1 VTAGKKKQDEG
12 TVVLSQRDAA
22 FIRQAL
28 LAAADVFAQAKA
40 AGGPGLKALQE
51 AALDVPHCARPLA
64 QVHYDVCLAVD
75 HIDFPGPVRR
85 TR

>member
-1 VTAGKKKQDEG
+1 VTAAGRDG
-12 TVVLSQRDAA
+12 NAVVLSQRDAA

-40 AGGPGLKALQE
+40 DGGPGLKALQE
-51 AALDVPHCARPLA
+51 AALDAPHGGRPLA

-85 TR
+85 TP

>member
-1 VTAGKKKQDEG
+1 VTTKKREPSAI
-12 TVVLSQRDAA
+12 VLSQQDAA

-28 LAAADVFAQAKA
+28 LAAADVFAQAEQ
-40 AGGPGLKALQE
+40 AGGPGFKALAE
-51 AALDVPHCARPLA
+51 AALDVPGGRPLN

-75 HIDFPGPVRR
+75 HIDFPGPVRS